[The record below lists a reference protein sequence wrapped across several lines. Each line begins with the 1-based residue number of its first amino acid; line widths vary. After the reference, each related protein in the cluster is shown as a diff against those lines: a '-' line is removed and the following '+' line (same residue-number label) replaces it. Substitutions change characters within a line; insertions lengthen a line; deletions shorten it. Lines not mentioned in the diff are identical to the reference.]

1 MNFFRKFFRFKKWSR
16 ARKNHRLDKHSNGR
30 ATGDHRASKDDSCL
44 QPPRFPDANLS
55 RPMSAP
61 SSPADYSHYPQVSF
75 HNGRLPAPQL
85 PAQVLERIFSYVC
98 PHAID
103 HSYLSAEE
111 STTEAGCML
120 CDMRDLAQCG
130 SVCRGWHEVA
140 ERLQYSSVRLDSV
153 HYCGLE
159 DELQTRRNRGSFFQK
174 KHEPPMEVPE
184 MRMRLLYRTLQEN
197 ERVACLV
204 QFLKMPYMTRETCKA
219 DLARLVSLTPEL
231 RYCDVPEGVF
241 SDDVSCAGLK
251 AILYARCSELR
262 KMAWTTGSEK
272 NFVDLWAQTPWRNLE
287 VVNLTSL
294 RIENADLVRVLNSLP
309 ALQDLA
315 LKGLPWISDAV
326 FDATPNPAGL
336 FPALARLAFEDTTV
350 ALTLE
355 GFKTYLSRPLVAAS
369 LTELSL
375 TNTAISPQ
383 SLHELLSW
391 CPSLESLTFRDV
403 VARTLP
409 APEPPHLKSRA
420 LTTLRFE
427 ITSDPSSRS
436 LALPTPSYY
445 SYLASSLLSSS
456 LPKLTSLYVRES
468 EFAERLAGHAS
479 TLSHPLTIHTKSAD
493 QDHLDW
499 NKFLILPPITSRTP
513 GGRGSG
519 GLEVRAL
526 WEMPR
531 NSLVADFSDPRMSGF
546 LKAMEWGGDADML
559 VPPSPGFAA
568 TQDRPRSR
576 GVDAPFSKGQG
587 RRDSYSSLTGGGGL
601 APPSPGFAKKEKRNS
616 RHDIWR

>member
-1 MNFFRKFFRFKKWSR
+1 MDFFRKIFRFKKRSR
-16 ARKNHRLDKHSNGR
+16 ARTNPQFDQYQGNGYV
-30 ATGDHRASKDDSCL
+30 TGDYRASRDDSYI
-44 QPPRFPDANLS
+44 QPPRFPDTNLN

-61 SSPADYSHYPQVSF
+61 SSRADYSHYPRF
-75 HNGRLPAPQL
+75 NGRFPAPQL
-85 PAQVLERIFSYVC
+85 PDQVLERIFSYVC
-98 PHAID
+98 PHAVD
-103 HSYLSAEE
+103 HTYLSAEE
-111 STTEAGCML
+111 STTLAGCML
-120 CDMRDLAQCG
+120 CDMRDLARCG
-130 SVCRGWHEVA
+130 SVCRSWHEAA
-140 ERLQYSSVRLDSV
+140 ERLQYTSIRLDSV

-159 DELQTRRNRGSFFQK
+159 DELQTQHKRGSFFQTR
-174 KHEPPMEVPE
+174 HEAPLEASE
-184 MRMRLLYRTLQEN
+184 MRMRLLYRTFQEN
-197 ERVACLV
+197 ERVAYLV
-204 QFLKMPYMTRETCKA
+204 QFLKMPYMTRETCKV

-241 SDDVSCAGLK
+241 SDGASCASLK
-251 AILYARCSELR
+251 AILSARCPGLR

-272 NFVDLWAQTPWRNLE
+272 NFLDIWAQTPWRNLE
-287 VVNLTSL
+287 VVNLSSL
-294 RIENADLVRVLNSLP
+294 RIENADLVRMLNSLP

-315 LKGLPWISDAV
+315 LNGLPWISDAI

-336 FPALARLAFEDTTV
+336 FPTLTKLAFEDITA

-355 GFKTYLSRPLVAAS
+355 GFKLYLSRPMIAAS

-375 TNTAISPQ
+375 INTTISPQ

-391 CPSLESLTFRDV
+391 SPSLESLTFRGT

-409 APEPPHLKSRA
+409 APEPPHLKSRN

-427 ITSDPSSRS
+427 ITSDPSSKS
-436 LALPTPSYY
+436 LAKPTPSYY

-456 LPKLTSLYVRES
+456 LPSLTSLYVRES
-468 EFAERLAGHAS
+468 EFAERLAGHSS
-479 TLSHPLTIHTKSAD
+479 TLSYPLTINIKSAD
-493 QDHLDW
+493 KDHLDW
-499 NKFLILPPITSRTP
+499 SKFLILPPITSRAP
-513 GGRGSG
+513 GGNVG

-531 NSLVADFSDPRMSGF
+531 NSLVADFSDPRVSGF
-546 LKAMEWGGDADML
+546 LKAMEWGGGDDADVL
-559 VPPSPGFAA
+559 VPPSPSFAA

-576 GVDAPFSKGQG
+576 GVDAPFSKGHSK
-587 RRDSYSSLTGGGGL
+587 RDSYASLSGRVGL